1 MDDLKNKKFNDFDYT
16 SRYSPVP
23 YFYNKRL
30 DVEWYGIGQQ
40 MLKSNSWVAHKVKP
54 EDNLD
59 SLALTYY
66 NNPTYWW
73 VIFYFNNMTDPFI
86 RLIDKFD
93 IIKIPQIS
101 GITFGELR

>member
-1 MDDLKNKKFNDFDYT
+1 MDDLKNKKFNRFDYT
-16 SRYSPVP
+16 CRYTSVP

-30 DVEWYGIGQQ
+30 NKEWYGIGQP
-40 MLKSNSWVAHKVKP
+40 MLKTNSWVAHKVKP

-59 SLALTYY
+59 ALALTYY

-73 VIFYFNNMTDPFI
+73 VIAAFNDINDPFI
-86 RLIDKFD
+86 NLKSKFD

-101 GITFGELR
+101 GIEFGDFR